1 ALVFAVAPR
10 SFAADTCEWTGVERV
25 IAIGDV
31 HGAYDRFV
39 EILKRAGVVDADLH
53 WAAGT
58 AHVVQLG
65 DVVDRGDDSRKALD
79 LLRRLEREAGAAKGR
94 LHLLLGN
101 HEIARMLGDLRLTAP
116 GEYTAFVTADSEA
129 LRDKVVK
136 AMKPA
141 TDEERTQ
148 LIQQLPLGSLEMR
161 QAFGRDGDYGK
172 WLRELPTVV
181 KIDGLLFVHGGISPA
196 VAPLGCAAINEQVR
210 RDLTDDLDKTLAAP
224 LATLTAR
231 VDGPLWYR
239 GLAQEPD
246 SFAPQVEDILTKV
259 AARAIVIGH
268 TVTATGR
275 ITTRFGGRVVQIDT
289 GMQPAYA
296 QGGRASAL
304 ETPGARRPP
313 STSIAAIRWRSRS
326 ARARPTSPRLP
337 FGDEPRRRRPGQ
349 PGDACAPA
357 RHRHARPARGREDR
371 RGKPRG
377 SVRDPDRDDAVGADQ
392 GSGDGRGVGAAVRA
406 RPHAAGDGE
415 ARREGDR
422 APDLPGQLLSE

>member
-1 ALVFAVAPR
+1 MRSRSSKVDLPSPLSPELLLNAAGKLKRMLSVRRAALALTIALAALRLPPPLA
-10 SFAADTCEWTGVERV
+10 AADTCEWTGVERV

-39 EILKRAGVVDADLH
+39 EILRHAGVVDADLH

-79 LLRRLEREAGAAKGR
+79 LLRRLEREANAAKGH

-101 HEIARMLGDLRLTAP
+101 HEAARMLGDLRLTAP
-116 GEYTAFVTADSEA
+116 GEYTAFATSDSEA

-141 TDEERTQ
+141 SDEERAQ

-161 QAFGRDGDYGK
+161 RAFGRDGDYGK
-172 WLRELPTVV
+172 WLRELPAVV

-196 VAPLGCAAINEQVR
+196 VAPLGCSAVNEQVH

-246 SFAPQVEDILTKV
+246 SFAPQVEDILTKI
-259 AARAIVIGH
+259 AARAMVIGH

-304 ETPGARRPP
+304 EIAGGQATAIYLDRRDPVAIAKRAGA
-313 STSIAAIRWRSRS
+313 SDAA
-326 ARARPTSPRLP
+326 ARAL
-337 FGDEPRRRRPGQ
+337 RR
-349 PGDACAPA
+349 
-357 RHRHARPARGREDR
+357 
-371 RGKPRG
+371 
-377 SVRDPDRDDAVGADQ
+377 
-392 GSGDGRGVGAAVRA
+392 
-406 RPHAAGDGE
+406 
-415 ARREGDR
+415 
-422 APDLPGQLLSE
+422 